1 MITQEQLEGC
11 KQMLVEKKTT
21 IEKEI
26 LEISKPSSL
35 DGEHVPAYED
45 LGREFGDDA
54 SERENFQRNAI
65 VLRELEEHLRQVK
78 SALVRIEE
86 GTYGKSVYSGKEI
99 PIKRLQVY
107 PEAKGLAGED
117 EEE

>member
-1 MITQEQLEGC
+1 MITQKQLAEC
-11 KQMLVEKKTT
+11 KQMLLEKQKT

-26 LEISKPSSL
+26 QEIAKPSSL
-35 DGEHVPAYED
+35 DGENVPVYED

-65 VLRELEEHLRQVK
+65 VMRELEEHLRQVK
-78 SALVRIEE
+78 AALARIED

-99 PIKRLQVY
+99 PLKRLQVY
-107 PEAKGLAGED
+107 PEAKGLAD